1 MLLKVVSQ
9 IFFSFKNFCLATELW
24 LIHPIFIWLV
34 ARVYI
39 KYGQKNLKVA
49 NSVVTKPLI
58 L

>member
-9 IFFSFKNFCLATELW
+9 IFFSFKNFCLAAELW

-34 ARVYI
+34 TRVYI